1 MKKPMKYRILTSA
14 MVWFLAIC
22 ASGQT
27 ATPPSTLEGWAE
39 RLQKF
44 GKALPQEQVFVHMD
58 NTCYYL
64 GDTIYYKAYLR
75 RTDTGAPSQ
84 ISGVLYAELFNQDGY
99 LVERQLLEMKD
110 GQGHGSF
117 CLPDTLYG
125 GFYELRAYTRWQLN
139 WGAYEHAH
147 TKDAERWFFSKQM
160 SKQYYLDYDKL
171 YSRVFPIYDKPLT
184 PGDYTPDMTL
194 RPMSRVFK
202 QQEKGTQATVTF
214 YPEGGHLVAG
224 AANRVAFEANDE
236 EGRHVAGTL
245 TVKDGAGQQVAQ
257 AKAERRGRGSVTF
270 TPEAGKKYTATLAWD
285 GGTTTAQLP
294 ETENEGC
301 SLTAVPGEGTL
312 QLTLH
317 TAGATQPL
325 PLGVTVMHEGVL
337 SDFQQTEPSA
347 TRTVTFD
354 TSKWPTGIAQFTVFD
369 AQGRVYADRM
379 VFVRQPGFKAQNVKI
394 DGVKDDYKPFEH
406 ISVSVLGTPGSTVS
420 VAVRDA
426 AHTEALYDNAD
437 ILSEMLLSSQIKG
450 FVENPRYYFEADD
463 AQRAQDLDLLLMIQG
478 WRRHDWH
485 TMTAPGAFVLT
496 HIPERT
502 PLMKGMVNHYEAES
516 SALQTKEFENA
527 VAQTGNT
534 MTENTHSQ
542 NSNNLAPADKPQ
554 TNEAADRFYQ
564 KESNLKH
571 EVRMHAEFVKPG
583 ASENVVGE
591 VDTKNGTF
599 QIESPR
605 FFEQCFFF
613 LGASDTTKWNGGQPP
628 IWVKEAEDGD
638 GAPNYPEFY
647 VKLNPIHPRFVK
659 PYAWYHCNTMGNTEI
674 SADGTAVQNPDG
686 THTLQQINVGTR
698 RSIKRGFTASKP
710 AFVIDAYTAF
720 NEVCDA
726 GFNTGVYTGYA
737 AFAQNL
743 ARTYIGDMNMERRYN
758 IVNRFDT
765 RTATY
770 NMSDKERDRYNHLAM
785 LDKVYIY
792 TDYCPRRE
800 GDPTYQ
806 QSNQPEVTIDLR
818 LLPNEGRRAVY
829 RDRRYILNGFSVCED
844 FYRPDYSHKPLPE
857 TKDYRRTLFW
867 EPNLRLD
874 AQGKAQVECWNN
886 SSTTR
891 VAVSVEGMATDGAPQ
906 TGLLLPGSGKKK

>member
-1 MKKPMKYRILTSA
+1 MKHR
-14 MVWFLAIC
+14 FLLPIIACCMAIC
-22 ASGQT
+22 TSGQT

-39 RLQKF
+39 RVQKF

-64 GDTIYYKAYLR
+64 GDTIFYKAYIR

-99 LVERQLLEMKD
+99 LVERQLLEMKN

-160 SKQYYLDYDKL
+160 SQQYYRDYDKL
-171 YSRVFPIYDKPLT
+171 YSRVFPVYDKPLA

-202 QQEKGTQATVTF
+202 QQEKAAKVGLKF
-214 YPEGGHLVAG
+214 FPEGGHLVAG
-224 AANRVAFEANDE
+224 APCRVAFEANDE
-236 EGRHVAGTL
+236 DGRHTAGTL
-245 TVKDGAGQQVAQ
+245 TVKDGSGQQVAE
-257 AKAERRGRGSVTF
+257 AKAQQRGRGCVNF
-270 TPEAGKKYTATLAWD
+270 TPQAGQKYTATFAWD
-285 GGTTTAQLP
+285 GGTA
-294 ETENEGC
+294 TENLPKAEDEGC
-301 SLTAVPGEGTL
+301 GLTAKPGKGTMEL
-312 QLTLH
+312 ALH
-317 TAGATQPL
+317 TAGATQGME
-325 PLGVTVMHEGVL
+325 LGVTVMHEGML
-337 SDFQQTEPSA
+337 SDFRQTEA
-347 TRTVTFD
+347 GADRTVTFD
-354 TSKWPTGIAQFTVFD
+354 TSKWPTGIAQITVFN

-379 VFVRQPGFKAQNVKI
+379 VFVRQPGFKAENVEI
-394 DGVKDDYKPFEH
+394 GGVKDRYEPFQA
-406 ISVSVLGTPGSTVS
+406 ISMTLQGAPGSTLS

-426 AHTEALYDNAD
+426 ATTEALYDNAD
-437 ILSEMLLSSQIKG
+437 MLSEMLLSSQIKG

-478 WRRHDWH
+478 WRRYDWR
-485 TMTAPGAFVLT
+485 TMAVPGEFVLN
-496 HIPERT
+496 HMPERT
-502 PLMKGMVNHYEAES
+502 PLMMGQVNRYKAEG
-516 SALQTKEFENA
+516 ATLQFEEFEKA
-527 VAQTGNT
+527 VARMGDT
-534 MTENTHSQ
+534 MTENTGSQ
-542 NSNNLAPADKPQ
+542 NSNDLVPADKPR
-554 TNEAADRFYQ
+554 TNEAADKFYQ

-583 ASENVVGE
+583 ASEGVVGE
-591 VDTKNGTF
+591 VDTEKGTF
-599 QIESPR
+599 KIESPR
-605 FFEQCFFF
+605 FFDQCFFF

-628 IWVKEAEDGD
+628 LWVKEAEDGN
-638 GAPNYPEFY
+638 GEPNYPEFY
-647 VKLNPIHPRFVK
+647 VKLTPIHPRFVK
-659 PYAWYHCNTMGNTEI
+659 PYGWYHCNTMTAGVVGT
-674 SADGTAVQNPDG
+674 DGTITQEADG
-686 THTLQQINVGTR
+686 THTLKQITVGTR

-710 AFVIDAYTAF
+710 AFVVDAYTAF

-726 GFNTGVYTGYA
+726 GFNTGVYTSYA
-737 AFAQNL
+737 GFAQNL
-743 ARTYIGDMNMERRYN
+743 ARTYIGDMNMERRYT

-765 RTATY
+765 RPPTY
-770 NMSDKERDRYNHLAM
+770 NMSDKERDRYNHLTM

-800 GDPTYQ
+800 GDPTYK

-829 RDRRYILNGFSVCED
+829 RDRRYILNGFAVCED
-844 FYRPDYSHKPLPE
+844 FYQPDYSRKPLPE
-857 TKDYRRTLFW
+857 TKDYRRTLYW
-867 EPNLRLD
+867 NPDLKLD
-874 AQGKAQVECWNN
+874 AQGQARVECWNN

-891 VAVSVEGMATDGAPQ
+891 VAVSVEGMAADGAPQ
-906 TGLLLPGSGKKK
+906 TGTLMPEKMQTDIK